1 MEHRTKYREALGLT
15 QEEAAMF
22 LKIPKSLL
30 GMYEIGQRPLSST
43 IELQLITLY
52 NLVQQ
57 QETNVSNSAEKAK
70 DTQEYVLE
78 LNKELREIQF
88 QQLVL
93 ERKLALFQSK
103 FLKSEKL
110 RNFVHV
116 LETEVKEEE
125 RPSQDFINVLK
136 VKAVKE
142 STKYGMLAQTKLE
155 LKIRGI
161 TWYKAA
167 LEEEV
172 KQYQK

>member
-1 MEHRTKYREALGLT
+1 MRQRMKFREELGLT

-43 IELQLITLY
+43 IELQLITLH

-57 QETNVSNSAEKAK
+57 QELNLSNSDQKAK
-70 DTQEYVLE
+70 DIQEHVSE
-78 LNKELREIQF
+78 LNKELREIKF

-110 RNFVHV
+110 RNFVYV
-116 LETEVKEEE
+116 LETDVQEEE

-136 VKAVKE
+136 VKAAND
-142 STKYGMLAQTKLE
+142 STKYGTLAQTKLA

-161 TWYKAA
+161 RCYQEV